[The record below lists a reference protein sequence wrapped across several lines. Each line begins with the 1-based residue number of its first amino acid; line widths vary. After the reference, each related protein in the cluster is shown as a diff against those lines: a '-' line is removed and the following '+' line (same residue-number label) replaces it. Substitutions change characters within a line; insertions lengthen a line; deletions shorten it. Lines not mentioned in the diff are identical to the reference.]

1 MRMGRQPTKNLNLPK
16 NMRARIKNGVT
27 YYSYDTGGKPRKE
40 IALGKDYIEAVRKW
54 ADLEGRNQK
63 PLIYFK
69 DVSERYT
76 KEIIPL
82 KAQRTQNDNL
92 IELQNLLNFF
102 NNPPAPVSEIKPIH
116 IRQYL
121 DQRTNYGAH
130 STTRANRERALL
142 SHIFNMAR
150 NWGVLDTVNP
160 CQGIKGYTQTGR
172 DIYIEDN
179 VFNAVYNVATK
190 PLKDA
195 IDLAYLTGQRPADVI
210 SMSEADIQNGML
222 VIEQGKTKAKLRIEI
237 TGELKMLIDR
247 IVNAKKAYKV
257 RTLQLI
263 CTETGRSLSQLA
275 LAERFT
281 KARAKAAKAAV
292 EDKALAE
299 EIMKYQFRDLRAKAI
314 TDKSESNGVNE
325 AQKLAGHATEKMTQH
340 YVRAKIGE
348 KVSPT
353 R

>member
-1 MRMGRQPTKNLNLPK
+1 MAMGRKSTKNKNLPPH
-16 NMRARIKNGVT
+16 MRARLQKSGKT
-27 YYSYDTGGKPRKE
+27 YYYFDTGASPRVE
-40 IALGKDYIEAVRKW
+40 IPLGCDYISALSKW
-54 ADLEGRNQK
+54 AELEGRNQK
-63 PLIYFK
+63 PIFYFK
-69 DVSERYT
+69 DLADRYI
-76 KEIIPL
+76 KEVIPT
-82 KAQRTQNDNL
+82 KAQRTQTDNL

-102 NNPPAPVSEIKPIH
+102 VDAPVNEIKPIH
-116 IRQYL
+116 VRQYL
-121 DQRTNYGAH
+121 DKRTNYGTA
-130 STTRANRERALL
+130 STTRANRERALI

-179 VFNAVYNVATK
+179 VFNAVYNVASQ

-210 SMSEADIQNGML
+210 SMSEADIQDGIIL
-222 VIEQGKTKAKLRIEI
+222 IKQGKTNVKIRMEI
-237 TGELKMLIDR
+237 TGDLKLLIDR
-247 IVNAKKAYKV
+247 IINAKKSYKV

-263 CTETGRSLSQLA
+263 CTETGRSISQQA

-281 KARAKAAKAAV
+281 KARAKAAKVAA
-292 EDKALAE
+292 ENKTLAE

-314 TDKSESNGVNE
+314 TDKSESGGVNE
-325 AQKLAGHATEKMTQH
+325 AQKLAGHSTEKMTQH
-340 YVRAKIGE
+340 YVRSKIGE